1 MCLFCPLEYE
11 KKTSSKAGCFRKI
24 EEIFIS
30 GLAAKTAPPKIP
42 YYQKPLM
49 QDWVSRLRNKPS
61 VKKNRRKKMTMTGR
75 IIMAFK
81 GRAF

>member
-1 MCLFCPLEYE
+1 MK
-11 KKTSSKAGCFRKI
+11 KKTPSKVGCFRKI

-49 QDWVSRLRNKPS
+49 QDWVTRLKSKPS

-81 GRAF
+81 GHAF